1 MQSVVLRNQVDC
13 GHHSL
18 EHPRSID
25 MKSNSLNRLVIQST
39 CVSLILSGVLMATS
53 ACVYAQTSS
62 EPGTHQVT
70 RAEVRHELEEL
81 ESVGYRPTPN
91 DLYYPEDIQAAEQR
105 LEALHQVEG
114 NVLKG
119 ENPMAQ
125 TKTMHITRQ
134 E

>member
-13 GHHSL
+13 GNHSL

-25 MKSNSLNRLVIQST
+25 MKSNSLNRLVAQST
-39 CVSLILSGVLMATS
+39 RVSLVVSVMLMAAS
-53 ACVYAQTSS
+53 ASVHAQTSM
-62 EPGTHQVT
+62 EPGKHQVT

-91 DLYYPEDIQAAEQR
+91 DLYYPEDVQAAEQR
-105 LEALHQVEG
+105 LESLHQVEG

-119 ENPMAQ
+119 ENQMVQ
-125 TKTMHITRQ
+125 TGTMP
-134 E
+134 